1 MVERHS
7 VEFTDKDEA
16 QKLEFFEGDVHLG
29 HYDFR
34 FDFND
39 KKFFSIS
46 ADGTVNLRIHSE
58 PKIAKVWLLVEDDDL
73 RPLELEMYAETDRFK
88 FWNLNFNFRT
98 TVSKFS
104 FAAQT
109 DDELNIYFGTSG
121 VANFIS
127 PSEKWIYSSE
137 DFPRHTIPDWV
148 YGVSCIRYSLND
160 LEMEMMQLP
169 LKTLSLG
176 TVLQLD

>member
-58 PKIAKVWLLVEDDDL
+58 PKIAKVWLLVEDNSLSCGFYDGLQCARMWLLTPVMPIYRFGNLVTEYFDL
-73 RPLELEMYAETDRFK
+73 TLLKARL
-88 FWNLNFNFRT
+88 
-98 TVSKFS
+98 
-104 FAAQT
+104 
-109 DDELNIYFGTSG
+109 
-121 VANFIS
+121 
-127 PSEKWIYSSE
+127 
-137 DFPRHTIPDWV
+137 FPK
-148 YGVSCIRYSLND
+148 L
-160 LEMEMMQLP
+160 
-169 LKTLSLG
+169 
-176 TVLQLD
+176 